1 MRRKRPLRPAG
12 PTPYDAADPEET
24 DVPAFVVVG
33 AQWGDE
39 GKGKIVDLLTE
50 RVDLVAR
57 YGGGPNAG
65 HTIVAGGHR
74 LALHHVPSGI
84 LNERVTCLIGNGVV
98 VDPASLLQ
106 EIARLREA
114 GVKVEE
120 NLRLSD
126 RAHVILPYHRGL
138 DIAREE
144 GAALGR
150 LGTTRLGVG
159 PAYETKAAR
168 FGVRVAD
175 LGDPDM
181 LRHKVGLVAE
191 CLRRSAPAALPL
203 ECDADPQ
210 EVTERYL
217 EHGRALRPFV
227 TDTSSL
233 LNRLLDDGRVMLCEG
248 AQGTMLDLDHGSYP
262 FVTSSASTAGGACT
276 GLGIS
281 PIRIEAVFG
290 VLKAYSTRVGEGP
303 FPTEQDNDAGRL
315 IRERGHEFGSTTGRP
330 RRCGWFDAVVARYS
344 VSINQIESL
353 ALTLFD
359 VLDGFDAIP
368 ICVAYEHEGRRLEA
382 LPADPMVLRACKPI
396 YDTAHGWRK
405 DTSGVTRFEDL
416 PKEAQDYVRRVEAAV
431 GCEAGI
437 VSVGPQRE
445 ATILRPKS
453 RIARWLPAR
462 A

>member
-1 MRRKRPLRPAG
+1 M
-12 PTPYDAADPEET
+12 
-24 DVPAFVVVG
+24 PAFVVVG

-50 RVDLVAR
+50 RVDIVAR

-84 LNERVTCLIGNGVV
+84 LDERVSCVIGNGVV
-98 VDPASLLQ
+98 IDPASLLQ
-106 EIARLREA
+106 EIAKLREA

-144 GAALGR
+144 GAAGGR

-168 FGVRVAD
+168 YGVRVAD
-175 LGDPDM
+175 LGDEAT
-181 LRHKVGLVAE
+181 LRAKIDRLAE
-191 CLRRSAPAALPL
+191 CLRRSAPAALPA
-203 ECDADPQ
+203 ECDAPPE
-210 EVTERYL
+210 EVTTRYL

-227 TDTSSL
+227 ADTSAL
-233 LNRLLDDGRVMLCEG
+233 LNRLLDDGRTMLCEG

-262 FVTSSASTAGGACT
+262 YVTSSASTAGGACT

-281 PIRIEAVFG
+281 PIRIEAVIG
-290 VLKAYSTRVGEGP
+290 ILKAYATRVGEGP
-303 FPTEQDNDAGRL
+303 FPTEQDNDLGRL
-315 IRERGHEFGSTTGRP
+315 IRERGREFGSTTGRP
-330 RRCGWFDAVVARYS
+330 RRCGWFDAVVARYA
-344 VSINQIESL
+344 VSINQIESV

-368 ICVAYEHEGRRLEA
+368 ICVAYEHAGRRLED
-382 LPADPMVLRACKPI
+382 LPADPAVLRACRPI
-396 YDTAHGWRK
+396 YDTVPGWKRE
-405 DTSGVTRFEDL
+405 TTGVTRFEDL
-416 PKEAQDYVRRVEAAV
+416 PAGAQDYVRRIEAAV

-462 A
+462 